1 MDTIQAWLPELTAR
15 GFCWNKV
22 FSRQHACNGGNWHI
36 QIMEKMLVL
45 TTLSPYR
52 QSSVNQQIVARSQAH
67 YSICANNKD
76 TLAIDGWPVIFNTM

>member
-1 MDTIQAWLPELTAR
+1 
-15 GFCWNKV
+15 
-22 FSRQHACNGGNWHI
+22 
-36 QIMEKMLVL
+36 VL

-76 TLAIDGWPVIFNTM
+76 TLAIDGWPVIFNTMWTRRILSSLSPYITVELDHSTDFIQLWYNA